1 MPQHPEVV
9 ARIADS
15 GEGGREVRQKGP
27 RDSEGQSQVREAG
40 RDQPHRLPLATHSG
54 DQRPLSA
61 KPIGDALYYTSQSES
76 TTASS
81 TAPIGGTI
89 RGSFGTDRTKSRLP
103 ASATRST
110 RRSSGST
117 SANRSASHTSS
128 R

>member
-61 KPIGDALYYTSQSES
+61 KPIGDALYYTSHLES
-76 TTASS
+76 TTTWS
-81 TAPIGGTI
+81 TAPTAGTI
-89 RGSFGTDRTKSRLP
+89 RGSFCPDQTRSRLL
-103 ASATRST
+103 ARLTRQT
-110 RRSSGST
+110 
-117 SANRSASHTSS
+117 TSS
-128 R
+128 